1 MNIELLNTDTL
12 AQAREKLN
20 KETENDVLKVRRIA
34 CADALGY
41 ICAEDIIAKENV
53 PPFRRSTVD
62 GYAIIARDS
71 YGASDSNPAFYRV
84 TDQVTI
90 EETARTAVG
99 PGEAVQVQT
108 GSMVPD
114 GATAILMAEYT
125 EIYAAAKIIGYK
137 AVSEGENIVQ
147 IGEDMAFGDCLIQRG
162 RRINAGDIGTMA
174 ALGICDVLV
183 YISPIVSIISTGD
196 ELVDIGEPLT
206 ASKIRDINSYGLAA
220 EARTVGMT
228 VRRQLRVKDNEEE
241 IFKAVS
247 QSVKD
252 SDIVLLSGGSSKG
265 NKDYTKKVLENIT
278 GNVFTHGISVKPGKP
293 TILAYDREHRTV
305 IAGLPGHP
313 TAAMLMFRLVI
324 ADWYREK
331 SGLRM
336 RPPYRAR
343 ISENVSSNQGRETC
357 LLVRLISNE
366 EGLVAKPIYAK
377 SGSIASLGRAD
388 GYVLIP
394 RNREGLNKNEPVW
407 VEVLE

>member
-1 MNIELLNTDTL
+1 M
-12 AQAREKLN
+12 
-20 KETENDVLKVRRIA
+20 
-34 CADALGY
+34 
-41 ICAEDIIAKENV
+41 
-53 PPFRRSTVD
+53 
-62 GYAIIARDS
+62 
-71 YGASDSNPAFYRV
+71 

-228 VRRQLRVKDNEEE
+228 VSCER
-241 IFKAVS
+241 
-247 QSVKD
+247 
-252 SDIVLLSGGSSKG
+252 
-265 NKDYTKKVLENIT
+265 
-278 GNVFTHGISVKPGKP
+278 
-293 TILAYDREHRTV
+293 
-305 IAGLPGHP
+305 
-313 TAAMLMFRLVI
+313 
-324 ADWYREK
+324 
-331 SGLRM
+331 
-336 RPPYRAR
+336 
-343 ISENVSSNQGRETC
+343 
-357 LLVRLISNE
+357 
-366 EGLVAKPIYAK
+366 
-377 SGSIASLGRAD
+377 
-388 GYVLIP
+388 
-394 RNREGLNKNEPVW
+394 
-407 VEVLE
+407 

>member
-228 VRRQLRVKDNEEE
+228 VRRQLRVNWLCKANEQR
-241 IFKAVS
+241 KQRAA
-247 QSVKD
+247 
-252 SDIVLLSGGSSKG
+252 G
-265 NKDYTKKVLENIT
+265 NKLPRFFRFRYRSAKNPKKLPDRDEKQNCPC
-278 GNVFTHGISVKPGKP
+278 S
-293 TILAYDREHRTV
+293 ILHH
-305 IAGLPGHP
+305 I
-313 TAAMLMFRLVI
+313 
-324 ADWYREK
+324 K
-331 SGLRM
+331 
-336 RPPYRAR
+336 
-343 ISENVSSNQGRETC
+343 C
-357 LLVRLISNE
+357 L
-366 EGLVAKPIYAK
+366 
-377 SGSIASLGRAD
+377 
-388 GYVLIP
+388 
-394 RNREGLNKNEPVW
+394 
-407 VEVLE
+407 